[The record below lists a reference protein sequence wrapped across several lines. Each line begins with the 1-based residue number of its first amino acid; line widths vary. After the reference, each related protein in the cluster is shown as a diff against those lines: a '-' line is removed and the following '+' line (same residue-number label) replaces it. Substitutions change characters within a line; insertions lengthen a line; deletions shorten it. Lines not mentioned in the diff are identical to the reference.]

1 MRLFE
6 FGDQPWLP
14 KLLREGEV
22 AYLAACYRVLP
33 LARAWVDRMVGALR
47 PTGRIHI
54 LDLCSGAGGPIEQI
68 VDEFCARGQ
77 DASATLTD
85 LYPSASSIRHR
96 SITWYPNPVDARCL
110 PAELAGVRTM
120 FSAFHHFD
128 PDAGRCILEDAF
140 RRRLTIC
147 IFEGGSGTFSGF
159 ASMCL
164 VPLSVLA
171 TMPFVRP
178 FRWGYLVFT
187 YLIPLLPLIVLWDGM
202 VSVLR
207 IYSPKQMEELVH
219 GLEAPD
225 YIWEIG
231 RLSVPRIPGELPYL
245 IGRSH
250 LS

>member
-6 FGDQPWLP
+6 FGDQTWLP
-14 KLLREGEV
+14 KLLREAEV
-22 AYLAACYRVLP
+22 AYLAASYKLVP

-47 PTGRIHI
+47 PSGRIHI
-54 LDLCSGAGGPIEQI
+54 ADLCSGAGGPIEQVI
-68 VDEFCARGQ
+68 EEFRAHGQ

-85 LYPSASSIRHR
+85 LYPGAGISRHH
-96 SITWYPNPVDARCL
+96 SITWYPIPVDARCV
-110 PAELAGVRTM
+110 PAELEGVRTM

-159 ASMCL
+159 ASMWL

-171 TMPFVRP
+171 IMPFVRP
-178 FRWGYLVFT
+178 FRWGYLIFT
-187 YLIPLLPLIVLWDGM
+187 YLIPLVPLIVFWDGM
-202 VSVLR
+202 VSMLR
-207 IYSPKQMEELVH
+207 IYSPKQMEELVY

-231 RLSVPRIPGELPYL
+231 QLSVPRIPGGLPYL

-250 LS
+250 L